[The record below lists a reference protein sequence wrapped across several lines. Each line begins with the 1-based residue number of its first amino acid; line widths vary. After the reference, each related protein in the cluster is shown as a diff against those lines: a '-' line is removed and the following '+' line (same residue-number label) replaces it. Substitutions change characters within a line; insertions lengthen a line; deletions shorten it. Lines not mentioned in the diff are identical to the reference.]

1 MPVRLDELMTR
12 RRLGGA
18 ALILGGLV
26 VAALVLWPVLRSDE
40 PTQARAAPVRLV
52 TVPQFGLAFAHPRSW
67 SRRISGRVIRLRSP
81 DGTAILTFSSFPGRE
96 PKRVKAALAGAL
108 KQRFSPAT
116 IVRDGPGLLGARR
129 VDSFELSGFDPT
141 TGRMRALAMVEDT
154 PYRTYTVTLL
164 TPSHPS
170 RERLLEVSRIL
181 ATVQFTKPESLAS
194 KQ

>member
-1 MPVRLDELMTR
+1 MTR

-26 VAALVLWPVLRSDE
+26 VAALVLWPALRSDE
-40 PTQARAAPVRLV
+40 PTQARATPVRLV

-67 SRRISGRVIRLRSP
+67 SRKVSGRVIRLRSS

-96 PKRVKAALAGAL
+96 PKRVKAALEGAL
-108 KQRFSPAT
+108 KTRFSPAK

-141 TGRMRALAMVEDT
+141 GRVRALAMVEDT

-170 RERLLEVSRIL
+170 HERLLEVSRIL
-181 ATVQFTKPESLAS
+181 ATVRFTKPVSLAS

>member
-26 VAALVLWPVLRSDE
+26 VAAVVLWPALHTDE
-40 PTQARAAPVRLV
+40 PARARTAPVRLV
-52 TVPQFGLAFAHPRSW
+52 SVPQFGLAFAHPRSW
-67 SRRISGRVIRLRSP
+67 SRKLNGRVIRLRSP

-96 PKRVKAALAGAL
+96 PKRVKAVLTGAL
-108 KQRFSPAT
+108 KTRFSPAT

-129 VDSFELSGFDPT
+129 VDSVELRGFDSSV
-141 TGRMRALAMVEDT
+141 RVRALAMVDDT
-154 PYRTYTVTLL
+154 PYRTYTITLL
-164 TPSHPS
+164 TPAHPS
-170 RERLLEVSRIL
+170 RKRLLEVSRIL
-181 ATVQFTKPESLAS
+181 ATVRFTKPESLAS

>member
-1 MPVRLDELMTR
+1 MTR

-26 VAALVLWPVLRSDE
+26 VAALVLWPALRSDE

-52 TVPQFGLAFAHPRSW
+52 TVPQFGLALAHPRSW
-67 SRRISGRVIRLRSP
+67 SRKVSGRVIRVRSP

-96 PKRVKAALAGAL
+96 PKRVKAALKGAL
-108 KQRFSPAT
+108 KTRFSPAT

-129 VDSFELSGFDPT
+129 VDSIELSGFDPS
-141 TGRMRALAMVEDT
+141 GRVRALAMVEDT

-170 RERLLEVSRIL
+170 RGRLLEVSRIL
-181 ATVQFTKPESLAS
+181 ATVRFTKPVSLAS
-194 KQ
+194 K

>member
-1 MPVRLDELMTR
+1 MSVRLDELMTR

-26 VAALVLWPVLRSDE
+26 VAALVLWPALHGDE

-67 SRRISGRVIRLRSP
+67 SRRINGRVIRLRSP

-96 PKRVKAALAGAL
+96 PKRVKAALTGAL
-108 KQRFSPAT
+108 KTRFSPAT
-116 IVRDGPGLLGARR
+116 VVRDGPGLLGARR
-129 VDSFELSGFDPT
+129 VDSVELSGFDRS
-141 TGRMRALAMVEDT
+141 GRVRALAMVEDT
-154 PYRTYTVTLL
+154 PHRTYTITLL
-164 TPSHPS
+164 TPPHPS

-181 ATVQFTKPESLAS
+181 ATVRFTKPESLAS

>member
-1 MPVRLDELMTR
+1 MPAALEELMTR

-26 VAALVLWPVLRSDE
+26 IAAAVLWPALRSDE
-40 PTQARAAPVRLV
+40 PARARAAPVRLV

-67 SRRISGRVIRLRSP
+67 SRKINGRVIRLRSP

-96 PKRVKAALAGAL
+96 PKRVKAALAAAL
-108 KQRFSPAT
+108 KTRFSPAT
-116 IVRDGPGLLGARR
+116 IVRDGLGLLGARR
-129 VDSFELSGFDPT
+129 VDSFELSGFDA
-141 TGRMRALAMVEDT
+141 TGRVRALAMVEDT

-181 ATVQFTKPESLAS
+181 ATVRFTKPVSLAS